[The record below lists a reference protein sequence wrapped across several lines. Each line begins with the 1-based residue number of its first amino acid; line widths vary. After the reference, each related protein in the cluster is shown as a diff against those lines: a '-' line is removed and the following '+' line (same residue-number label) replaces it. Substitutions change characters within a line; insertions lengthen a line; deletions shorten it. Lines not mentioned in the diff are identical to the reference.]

1 MRHERFADLRALQVY
16 ILLLL
21 LLLLLLLIYDCDV
34 IRRAYSIK
42 HAARIGALQS
52 TW

>member
-21 LLLLLLLIYDCDV
+21 LL
-34 IRRAYSIK
+34 S
-42 HAARIGALQS
+42 S
-52 TW
+52 TGGILCNTSTEGGVTNPSLDFHY